1 VPILPPIVAQL
12 MAPFR
17 NFFTAPVWSHVLV
30 LIAGATL
37 APGKRTVC
45 SALRVMGLGAN
56 RDFALYHH
64 VLSRASW
71 SARAVARKLLALIVD
86 RFVPDGPV
94 VMGLDD
100 TIERRLLAAIR
111 QASRRWGARIAARG
125 IYRDPVRS
133 SEGHFV
139 KASGL
144 RWLALMALVPVPWA
158 KRRWALPF
166 LTVLAPSKRY
176 NTSLGRRHKTL
187 TDWARQAILQVR
199 RWLPDRN
206 IIVTA
211 DSSFAALE
219 LIETVRRHVTFITRL
234 RLDAALYAPPSE
246 RNPNRRGR
254 PAKRGV
260 RVPKLSQVLEDEAT
274 MWTKLSMPY
283 WYGGERCVLEIRRDA
298 CLIAASKSATGTSVW
313 YSSGLPPAHI
323 RWVLVRD
330 PDGRREPQA
339 FLCTGLDAAPEDILG
354 WFVQRWSVETT
365 FQECRR
371 HVGIETQRQWSSLA
385 IARTTPVLF
394 GLFSLITLWAA
405 DPNLAAGLRPR
416 TAVWYAKAEP
426 SFSDAIALV
435 RRHFWAAANLSAS
448 RSGRDTVEIPTALLE
463 RLTGALC
470 YAA

>member
-1 VPILPPIVAQL
+1 MLPPIVAHL

-30 LIAGATL
+30 LIAGTTL

-56 RDFALYHH
+56 GDFALYHH

-71 SARAVARKLLALIVD
+71 SARAVARKLFTLIVD
-86 RFVPDGPV
+86 RFVPDGPL
-94 VMGLDD
+94 VMGIDD
-100 TIERRLLAAIR
+100 TIE
-111 QASRRWGARIAARG
+111 RRWGARIAARG

-144 RWLALMALVPVPWA
+144 RWLVLMALVPVPWA

-166 LTVLAPSKRY
+166 LTVLAPSERY

-219 LIETVRRHVTFITRL
+219 LIEAVRRHATFITRL
-234 RLDAALYAPPSE
+234 RLDAALYAPPPE
-246 RNPNRRGR
+246 RNPNRCGR
-254 PAKRGV
+254 PAKRGA
-260 RVPKLSQVLEDEAT
+260 RVPKMSQVLEDEAT
-274 MWTKLSMPY
+274 KWTRLSMPY
-283 WYGGERCVLEIRRDA
+283 WYGGERCVLEI
-298 CLIAASKSATGTSVW
+298 ATGTAVW
-313 YSSGLPPAHI
+313 YSAGLPPAHI

-339 FLCTGLDAAPEDILG
+339 FLCTSLDAVPSDILG

-385 IARTTPVLF
+385 IARTTPALF

-405 DPNLAAGLRPR
+405 APNLAAGLRPR

-435 RRHFWAAANLSAS
+435 RRHFWAAANLSVS
-448 RSGRDTVEIPTALLE
+448 RSGRDTVEIPAALLQ
-463 RLTGALC
+463 RLTDALC